1 MTEPKWLALARKE
14 VGVKESP
21 GFENNKIVQ
30 QYYVDAGSGRMP
42 DSVPW
47 CAAFVGAM
55 LKRAGLKGT
64 GLLAARTYL
73 NWGIKLAKPKPGCIV
88 VFERGNSRWQGHV
101 AFYIKDV
108 GTHVR
113 VLGGNQADMVSYSDY
128 PKSKLLGYRW
138 PKEK

>member
-1 MTEPKWLALARKE
+1 MEPKWLLLARKE

-21 GFENNKIVQ
+21 GFDNNPTVQ
-30 QYYVDAGSGRMP
+30 QYYIDAGSGKMP

-73 NWGIKLAKPKPGCIV
+73 NWGVKLAKPKPGAIA

-101 AFYIKDV
+101 GFYIREAH
-108 GTHVR
+108 GGI
-113 VLGGNQADMVSYSDY
+113 LCCGGNQNDAVNYSVY